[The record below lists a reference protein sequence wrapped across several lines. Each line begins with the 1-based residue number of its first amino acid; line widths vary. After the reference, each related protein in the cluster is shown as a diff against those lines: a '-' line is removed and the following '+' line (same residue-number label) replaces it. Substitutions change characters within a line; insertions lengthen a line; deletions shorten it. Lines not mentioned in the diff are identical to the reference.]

1 MSNQFYYTKRGN
13 ISDTL
18 TKCSISNEACST
30 VAIKRTIGV
39 RTFSDIM
46 AVVSYNQ
53 AFVII

>member
-46 AVVSYNQ
+46 AVVSCNQ